1 MKPLLSFIISLFCI
15 SISAK
20 DIGHAESDTCFC
32 MRQIVCDSLAF
43 KGIAVGAVFD
53 KFKEYG
59 IPIRS
64 ISLGGTSAWIDP
76 DGKSYLD
83 RITITFLPKEETTKR
98 ILQERP
104 FAMVVIYTYGTKM
117 TIEEAMKR
125 CNKNKKVLV
134 AIQDLEDD
142 SVDTVFI
149 QKERSEYQSMFED
162 VKTVASACDD
172 FVKQL
177 RLFTE
182 KQNIF
187 NIEQKGIQKIILL
200 KE

>member
-1 MKPLLSFIISLFCI
+1 MRLKEMKFV
-15 SISAK
+15 
-20 DIGHAESDTCFC
+20 ESMKQILENNIEVIA
-32 MRQIVCDSLAF
+32 MRYV
-43 KGIAVGAVFD
+43 
-53 KFKEYG
+53 E
-59 IPIRS
+59 
-64 ISLGGTSAWIDP
+64 
-76 DGKSYLD
+76 
-83 RITITFLPKEETTKR
+83 
-98 ILQERP
+98 
-104 FAMVVIYTYGTKM
+104 M
-117 TIEEAMKR
+117 TIEEAIKR

-142 SVDTVFI
+142 NVDTVFV

-187 NIEQKGIQKIILL
+187 NIEPKGIQKIILL

>member
-1 MKPLLSFIISLFCI
+1 
-15 SISAK
+15 
-20 DIGHAESDTCFC
+20 
-32 MRQIVCDSLAF
+32 MRYV
-43 KGIAVGAVFD
+43 
-53 KFKEYG
+53 E
-59 IPIRS
+59 
-64 ISLGGTSAWIDP
+64 
-76 DGKSYLD
+76 
-83 RITITFLPKEETTKR
+83 
-98 ILQERP
+98 
-104 FAMVVIYTYGTKM
+104 M

-149 QKERSEYQSMFED
+149 HKERSEYQSMFED

-187 NIEQKGIQKIILL
+187 NIEPKGIQKIILL

>member
-1 MKPLLSFIISLFCI
+1 MKLKEMKFV
-15 SISAK
+15 
-20 DIGHAESDTCFC
+20 ESMKRTSENNIERVTI
-32 MRQIVCDSLAF
+32 MRYV
-43 KGIAVGAVFD
+43 
-53 KFKEYG
+53 E
-59 IPIRS
+59 
-64 ISLGGTSAWIDP
+64 
-76 DGKSYLD
+76 
-83 RITITFLPKEETTKR
+83 
-98 ILQERP
+98 
-104 FAMVVIYTYGTKM
+104 M
-117 TIEEAMKR
+117 TIGEAMKR

-142 SVDTVFI
+142 NVDTVFV

-187 NIEQKGIQKIILL
+187 NIEPKGIQKIILL

>member
-1 MKPLLSFIISLFCI
+1 MRLKEVKFVESMKQILENNIEVI
-15 SISAK
+15 A
-20 DIGHAESDTCFC
+20 
-32 MRQIVCDSLAF
+32 MRYV
-43 KGIAVGAVFD
+43 
-53 KFKEYG
+53 E
-59 IPIRS
+59 
-64 ISLGGTSAWIDP
+64 
-76 DGKSYLD
+76 
-83 RITITFLPKEETTKR
+83 
-98 ILQERP
+98 
-104 FAMVVIYTYGTKM
+104 M

-142 SVDTVFI
+142 NVDTVFV

-187 NIEQKGIQKIILL
+187 NIEPKGIQKIVLL

>member
-1 MKPLLSFIISLFCI
+1 MRLKEMKFVEFMKRTSENNIIEVI
-15 SISAK
+15 A
-20 DIGHAESDTCFC
+20 
-32 MRQIVCDSLAF
+32 MRYV
-43 KGIAVGAVFD
+43 
-53 KFKEYG
+53 E
-59 IPIRS
+59 
-64 ISLGGTSAWIDP
+64 
-76 DGKSYLD
+76 
-83 RITITFLPKEETTKR
+83 
-98 ILQERP
+98 
-104 FAMVVIYTYGTKM
+104 M

-142 SVDTVFI
+142 SVDTVFV
-149 QKERSEYQSMFED
+149 QKERSEYQSMFEN

-187 NIEQKGIQKIILL
+187 NIEPKGIQKIILL

>member
-1 MKPLLSFIISLFCI
+1 MRLKEMKFVEFMKQILENNIERVTI
-15 SISAK
+15 
-20 DIGHAESDTCFC
+20 
-32 MRQIVCDSLAF
+32 MRYV
-43 KGIAVGAVFD
+43 
-53 KFKEYG
+53 E
-59 IPIRS
+59 
-64 ISLGGTSAWIDP
+64 
-76 DGKSYLD
+76 
-83 RITITFLPKEETTKR
+83 
-98 ILQERP
+98 
-104 FAMVVIYTYGTKM
+104 M

-142 SVDTVFI
+142 NVDTVFV
-149 QKERSEYQSMFED
+149 QKERSEYQSMFDD

-187 NIEQKGIQKIILL
+187 NIEPRGIQKIILL

>member
-1 MKPLLSFIISLFCI
+1 MKQILENN
-15 SISAK
+15 
-20 DIGHAESDTCFC
+20 IGVTI
-32 MRQIVCDSLAF
+32 MRYV
-43 KGIAVGAVFD
+43 
-53 KFKEYG
+53 E
-59 IPIRS
+59 
-64 ISLGGTSAWIDP
+64 
-76 DGKSYLD
+76 
-83 RITITFLPKEETTKR
+83 
-98 ILQERP
+98 
-104 FAMVVIYTYGTKM
+104 M

-142 SVDTVFI
+142 NVDVVFV

-162 VKTVASACDD
+162 VETVASACDD

-177 RLFTE
+177 RLFTK

-187 NIEQKGIQKIILL
+187 NIEPRGIQKIILM